1 MDARQEYNEYIKY
14 SINYLLKEDKRPLR
28 FYKLVEI
35 LKSRIAC
42 SELQVRKALKELIEA
57 GSVTINK
64 DDMYLYKESPKPEEK

>member
-14 SINYLLKEDKRPLR
+14 SINYLLEEDKRPLR

-42 SELQVRKALKELIEA
+42 SELQVRRALKELIET
-57 GSVTINK
+57 GSVSINK
-64 DDMYLYKESPKPEEK
+64 DGMYQYKEKPHPEEK